1 MSFNPDPFKQAQEL
15 IFTRKVKNVAHQPI
29 SLMANQFNKFHQK
42 STWILYIWSYI
53 RQIFNL

>member
-29 SLMANQFNKFHQK
+29 FFNGKPVEQVSSKKHLDL
-42 STWILYIWSYI
+42 IHMVLY
-53 RQIFNL
+53 